1 MDFLKNNVIQLL
13 GLVGMLAT
21 FYGRFLLLEQEIKVT
36 DEYWSREFKIIE
48 RRLEKKSQ
56 LLKELEKRVTD
67 LEKCRH

>member
-36 DEYWSREFKIIE
+36 DEFWSREFKVIE

-56 LLKELEKRVTD
+56 LLKELENRVTD